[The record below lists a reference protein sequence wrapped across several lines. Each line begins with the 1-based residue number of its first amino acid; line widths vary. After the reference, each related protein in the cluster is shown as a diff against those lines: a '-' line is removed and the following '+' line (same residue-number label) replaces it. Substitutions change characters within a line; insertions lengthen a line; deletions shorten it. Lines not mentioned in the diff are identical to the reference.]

1 MARLGYQQ
9 ADKTAIRLPVRA
21 TSALPAATQFAG
33 LPVSSWAFAVRLWIA
48 ITIALC
54 TSFWLQLEAPFSAV
68 LTVLILA
75 EPTRG
80 QALAKAGW
88 RLIATVIGTAASIAI
103 TGALTQSGD
112 LILAAFAAW
121 LGLCVYAAGLLDG
134 YRAYA
139 AVLSGYTVALIAV
152 QQIDSPQHVFESG
165 MSRGAAIAVGVLSVT
180 FVNSLL
186 LAPDRYPQ
194 LKVQLAA
201 IHRRIREYAKAVIRD
216 EVTDATATAS
226 LMREIV
232 AFHPEIASL
241 ATETSSGSLR
251 SVAAR
256 STMVALVA
264 ELHAVRALAALPV
277 TADPAFR
284 ERLTSVLDRGD
295 DEPSSISP
303 VGHAIDSAKN
313 LTDAMAAPLACA
325 LSELLRM
332 DEEVRQNLVALKS
345 GMRPPRAWRAPLYRS
360 DRIAVE
366 SGVRASA
373 QFAIASAL
381 FVLAGWSA
389 TSVSLSVV
397 ALVIGLGATT
407 PSPREF
413 TTIGL
418 IAAPIA
424 AALAGVF
431 EFLIL
436 DGVSDFPLLAIGLA
450 PFVVGA
456 GLLISGPNP
465 GLASLG
471 RLSLL
476 FSMEIFAPS
485 NPQTYDPQAFLFSSL
500 FVCVGIGLLLAAQ
513 FLVPPVSHDLRRRW
527 LIASA
532 RHELG
537 LVLSRSDRRYAPE
550 EAMFRDAVRVGQIV
564 AAAGADLQHRISIEE
579 ALSYFDQAAAIR
591 LSDAKLTQ
599 LADGPTD
606 GPLAILAAEART
618 ALVDRDA
625 QRIHAIARSLREAAS
640 GDEYLAIEASAAL
653 LLAGAVIEAASTQAV
668 NAPMEE
674 GS

>member
-1 MARLGYQQ
+1 M
-9 ADKTAIRLPVRA
+9 
-21 TSALPAATQFAG
+21 
-33 LPVSSWAFAVRLWIA
+33 
-48 ITIALC
+48 
-54 TSFWLQLEAPFSAV
+54 
-68 LTVLILA
+68 
-75 EPTRG
+75 
-80 QALAKAGW
+80 
-88 RLIATVIGTAASIAI
+88 
-103 TGALTQSGD
+103 
-112 LILAAFAAW
+112 
-121 LGLCVYAAGLLDG
+121 
-134 YRAYA
+134 
-139 AVLSGYTVALIAV
+139 
-152 QQIDSPQHVFESG
+152 
-165 MSRGAAIAVGVLSVT
+165 
-180 FVNSLL
+180 
-186 LAPDRYPQ
+186 
-194 LKVQLAA
+194 
-201 IHRRIREYAKAVIRD
+201 
-216 EVTDATATAS
+216 
-226 LMREIV
+226 
-232 AFHPEIASL
+232 
-241 ATETSSGSLR
+241 
-251 SVAAR
+251 
-256 STMVALVA
+256 
-264 ELHAVRALAALPV
+264 
-277 TADPAFR
+277 
-284 ERLTSVLDRGD
+284 
-295 DEPSSISP
+295 
-303 VGHAIDSAKN
+303 
-313 LTDAMAAPLACA
+313 
-325 LSELLRM
+325 
-332 DEEVRQNLVALKS
+332 
-345 GMRPPRAWRAPLYRS
+345 
-360 DRIAVE
+360 E

-389 TSVSLSVV
+389 TSGSLSVV

-591 LSDAKLTQ
+591 LSDDKLTQ

-618 ALVDRDA
+618 ALVDWDA

-653 LLAGAVIEAASTQAV
+653 LLAGAVIEAASTQAA